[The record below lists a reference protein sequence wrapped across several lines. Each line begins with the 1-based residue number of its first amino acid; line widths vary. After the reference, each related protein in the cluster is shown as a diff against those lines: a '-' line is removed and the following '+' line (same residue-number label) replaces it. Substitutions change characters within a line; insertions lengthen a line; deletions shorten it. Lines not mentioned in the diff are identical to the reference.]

1 MRVKPPAALMTA
13 FQEAKSLLQDQKIN
27 EARQLLNATE
37 KSEKYFEYHVLMAR
51 AAFMEELFDLSL
63 GHLNQALSL
72 DSKSAGLRIKT
83 VSLQLKIDPESK
95 PTQLLDEATNTMKLK
110 PKDIYQAVRLYNR
123 MSNPDRA
130 LELLRTTILRMPNDQ
145 IARYA
150 LARQLVIVK
159 NFDEAIT
166 ELNNSLALNSGS
178 EKTRILLARI
188 LMLEGDLQKSRMT
201 ITPLLAMDCKDDLK
215 NKAFMILADISLR
228 TKDFDDSRNYLTKV
242 TSNTAPYYNY
252 LWGQIF
258 ENDGNYLNTVNSFN
272 AALAALD
279 KDESRLSA
287 DTAQLDEVSLKS
299 RAKELGS
306 ELQSKIYQESASED
320 DDNDE
325 QEMNNAESFL
335 G

>member
-1 MRVKPPAALMTA
+1 MRIKPPAVLMTT

-37 KSEKYFEYHVLMAR
+37 KSEKYFEYHVLMAP
-51 AAFMEELFDLSL
+51 AALLEELFDLSL

-72 DSKSAGLRIKT
+72 DSQSAGLRIKT
-83 VSLQLKIDPESK
+83 ASLQLKINPESR
-95 PTQLLDEATNTMKLK
+95 PIQLLDEAINSMKLK
-110 PKDIYQAVRLYNR
+110 PKDIYQAVRLYNK
-123 MSNPDRA
+123 MSSPDKS
-130 LELLRTTILRMPNDQ
+130 LELLRRTILRMPNDQ

-150 LARQLVIVK
+150 LARQLVSLQK
-159 NFDEAIT
+159 YDEAIL
-166 ELNNSLALNSGS
+166 ELNNSLALNSSS

-188 LMLEGDLQKSRMT
+188 LMLEGDLQKSRMV
-201 ITPLLAMDCKDDLK
+201 ITPLLAMECKDELK
-215 NKAFMILADISLR
+215 NKAFLILADISLR
-228 TKDFDDSRNYLTKV
+228 SKDVDDSRNYLTKV
-242 TSNTAPYYNY
+242 TTNTAPYYNY

-279 KDESRLSA
+279 KDDSRLSA

-299 RAKELGS
+299 RAKELAR
-306 ELQSKIYQESASED
+306 ELQTKIYQASLAED
-320 DDNDE
+320 DNAQEADNDE
-325 QEMNNAESFL
+325 SFF